1 MSGTDRSVA
10 GEAWFQDKALRRVFD
25 LLNADG
31 GEVRVVGGAI
41 RNSLMGEPVGD
52 VDMATTLTPDE
63 VMARART
70 AGIKPVP
77 TGIDHGTVTLVVE
90 GRGFEITTLR
100 KDVDTDGRHAE
111 VAFGT
116 DWQADAERR
125 DFTINALYAA
135 ADGRV
140 LDPVGGIADIQ
151 SRTIRF
157 IGEAEKRIAE
167 DHLRILRF
175 FRFFG
180 WYGGGRP
187 DAEGLKA
194 SVRDRESLG
203 KLSAERV
210 WKEMKALLK
219 APDPGRALLWMRQTG
234 VLTFLLPETE
244 KWGIDAIPGL
254 IQVENDHGWSP
265 DPLLRLMTMLPPDR
279 VRLEKLAQRLKFS
292 KAESQRICDWAM
304 ATPPQ
309 PATAGT
315 ALDRLMY
322 RHGREA
328 IIDRLKIAMASVKV
342 RAADAQEAAMSEMAR
357 LSALLK
363 RAEKWTRPILPISGK
378 DLLDAGMTPGEEVGQ
393 RLRLAEDKWVESNFA
408 LDRDRLMEIA
418 TRTEQKK

>member
-1 MSGTDRSVA
+1 VSETDRSVS
-10 GEAWFQDKALRRVFD
+10 GEAWFQDVALRRVFD

-52 VDMATTLTPDE
+52 VDLATTLKPDE
-63 VMARART
+63 VVARAKS
-70 AGIKPVP
+70 AGIKPVL
-77 TGIDHGTVTLVVE
+77 TGIDHGTVTLVID
-90 GRGFEITTLR
+90 GRGFEVTTLR
-100 KDVDTDGRHAE
+100 EDVETTGRHAE
-111 VAFGT
+111 VAFGA
-116 DWQADAERR
+116 DWQIDAERR
-125 DFTINALYAA
+125 DFTINALYAG

-140 LDPVGGIADIQ
+140 IDPVGGLADIET
-151 SRTIRF
+151 RTVRF
-157 IGEAEKRIAE
+157 IGDAEKRIAE

-175 FRFFG
+175 FRFFA

-194 SVRDRESLG
+194 CVRAKDTLG

-210 WKEMKALLK
+210 WKELKALLN
-219 APDPGRALLWMRQTG
+219 APDPGRALLWMRQSG

-254 IQVENDHGWSP
+254 IQVEADHGWAP
-265 DPLLRLMTMLPPDR
+265 DPMLRLMTMLPPDR
-279 VRLEKLAQRLKFS
+279 VRMEKLAERLKLS
-292 KAESQRICDWAM
+292 KAETQRLYDWSM

-328 IIDRLKIAMASVKV
+328 TIDRLKIAVATVKG
-342 RAADAQEAAMSEMAR
+342 RAADVQEVAMAEMAK

-363 RAEKWTRPILPISGK
+363 RADKWTRPILPISGK
-378 DLLDAGMTPGEEVGQ
+378 DLLDAGMQPGEQVGQ
-393 RLRLAEDKWVESNFA
+393 RLRIAEEKWVDSNFA
-408 LDRDRLMEIA
+408 LERDRLMEIA
-418 TRTEQKK
+418 TRTN

>member
-1 MSGTDRSVA
+1 MSETDRSVA
-10 GEAWFQDKALRRVFD
+10 GEAWFQDTALQRVFD

-41 RNSLMGEPVGD
+41 RNALMGEPVGD
-52 VDMATTLTPDE
+52 VDMATTLKPDE
-63 VMARART
+63 VMARAKA
-70 AGIKPVP
+70 AGIKSVP
-77 TGIDHGTVTLVVE
+77 TGIDHGTVTLVID

-100 KDVDTDGRHAE
+100 KDVETDGRHAD

-116 DWQADAERR
+116 DWQIDAERR

-140 LDPVGGIADIQ
+140 LDPVGGLADIA

-167 DHLRILRF
+167 DRLRILRF
-175 FRFFG
+175 FRFFA

-187 DAEGLKA
+187 DADGLKA
-194 SVRDRESLG
+194 SVRAKESLG

-210 WKEMKALLK
+210 WKEMKALLS
-219 APDPGRALLWMRQTG
+219 APDPSRALLWMRQTG

-254 IQVENDHGWSP
+254 IQVENDHGWSS
-265 DPLLRLMTMLPPDR
+265 DPLLRLMAMLPPDR
-279 VRLEKLAQRLKFS
+279 VRLETLAQRLKLS
-292 KAESQRICDWAM
+292 KAESQRIYDWSM

-309 PATAGT
+309 PTTAGT

-328 IIDRLKIAMASVKV
+328 TMDRLKIAMANVKV
-342 RAADAQEAAMSEMAR
+342 RAADALEVAMADMAK

-363 RAEKWTRPILPISGK
+363 RADKWTRPMLPISGK
-378 DLLDAGMTPGEEVGQ
+378 DLLDAGMAPGEEVGK

-418 TRTEQKK
+418 TRTGQS